1 MISYRREKANVKL
14 YFSKPFF
21 YVGEFIIGNIEI
33 YLQSSAIITGI
44 LIKITINEMWK
55 INDLDTNSNNYDKT
69 IINYNLDLR
78 KFKNLNFIN
87 GNDILLAPGST
98 KIPFNFRFSEE
109 HCPCF
114 EYPLPNKRA
123 SIRYNFSVT
132 IISQYIT
139 AFATYYLCL
148 IARPIIDTEKLL
160 TKSDSQSIKKWKM
173 FDKGETSLKIT
184 LPENNFRYDS
194 ECMVT
199 IDIDNTN
206 GKVPTKEYKIMLIRK
221 VVFKN
226 DKSEV
231 KCTDEANIVSKR
243 IKAVVEPGKKDTFT
257 FKMTFMEDDASKKYN
272 YDSKINPYHP
282 EMRQINYYMP
292 TVHGNTITCDYTI
305 KVSLYFDCFVAYD
318 NRPRIIIPV
327 YLVHQSPLDYQ
338 LEIQEQIDLENA
350 LTNSKNSHANDKNK
364 KYINDYNYNNNN
376 NTIKIN
382 DNNNN
387 KNNNNYILANNN
399 IENDEDEALP
409 SLEDIENSK
418 KNNNIINENDI
429 IINKIDTK
437 NEEFGL
443 ESAPAP
449 FLINNEHIENKNNN
463 NIINNN
469 IYTDNNN
476 NNNFNNFKINKNI
489 SENNINI
496 NNNNIYNDDKNIN
509 TNTNINNSKKKD
521 SEDFSL
527 FDGENVTAGN
537 YIENNPEPEK
547 APKIIYQNIN
557 EE

>member
-1 MISYRREKANVKL
+1 MITYRREQANVKL

-33 YLQSSAIITGI
+33 YLQSSAIINGI
-44 LIKITINEMWK
+44 LIKITLNEMWK
-55 INDLDTNSNNYDKT
+55 INDLDTNSNNYNKT

-78 KFKNLNFIN
+78 NFKNLTFIN
-87 GNDILLAPGST
+87 GTDILLPPGRT

-123 SIRYNFSVT
+123 SLRYNFSVT

-139 AFATYYLCL
+139 AYAAYFLCL
-148 IARPIIDTEKLL
+148 IARPIIDSEKLL
-160 TKSDSQSIKKWKM
+160 TLSDSQSIKKWKM
-173 FDKGETSLKIT
+173 FDKGEATLKVT

-194 ECMVT
+194 ECTVT

-206 GKVPTKEYKIMLIRK
+206 GKVATKEYKIMLIRK
-221 VVFKN
+221 VVFKTF
-226 DKSEV
+226 KSEV
-231 KCTDEANIVSKR
+231 KLTDETNIVSKR
-243 IKAVVEPGKKDTFT
+243 VKAVVEPGKKNTFT
-257 FKMTFMEDDASKKYN
+257 YKMTFKEDDADKKYN
-272 YDSKINPYHP
+272 YNSKVNPYHP
-282 EMRQINYYMP
+282 EMIQINYYMP
-292 TVHGNTITCDYTI
+292 TVHGYTITCDYTI

-350 LTNSKNSHANDKNK
+350 ISNSKNSNANNKNK
-364 KYINDYNYNNNN
+364 NYINDYNYNNSNA
-376 NTIKIN
+376 IKIN
-382 DNNNN
+382 DNNN
-387 KNNNNYILANNN
+387 KNNNYILANNY
-399 IENDEDEALP
+399 IENDEDALP

-429 IINKIDTK
+429 MINKVDTK

-449 FLINNEHIENKNNN
+449 FEIKEHIEAK
-463 NIINNN
+463 
-469 IYTDNNN
+469 NNN
-476 NNNFNNFKINKNI
+476 NNN
-489 SENNINI
+489 
-496 NNNNIYNDDKNIN
+496 NNNNLYPDYNNLKNIN
-509 TNTNINNSKKKD
+509 TNIKNSKKKD

-527 FDGENVTAGN
+527 FDGENVTTGN
-537 YIENNPEPEK
+537 YIENNPEPEP
-547 APKIIYQNIN
+547 PKIIYQNIN

>member
-1 MISYRREKANVKL
+1 MITYRREQANVKL

-33 YLQSSAIITGI
+33 YLQSSAIINGI
-44 LIKITINEMWK
+44 LIKITLNEMWK
-55 INDLDTNSNNYDKT
+55 INDLDTNSNNYNKT

-78 KFKNLNFIN
+78 NIKNLTFIN
-87 GNDILLAPGST
+87 GTDILLPPGRT

-123 SIRYNFSVT
+123 SLRYNFSVT

-139 AFATYYLCL
+139 AYAAYFLCL
-148 IARPIIDTEKLL
+148 IARPIIDSEKLL
-160 TKSDSQSIKKWKM
+160 TLSDSQSIKKWKM
-173 FDKGETSLKIT
+173 FDKGEATLKVT

-194 ECMVT
+194 ECTVT

-206 GKVPTKEYKIMLIRK
+206 GKVATKEYKIMLIRK
-221 VVFKN
+221 VVFKTF
-226 DKSEV
+226 KSEV
-231 KCTDEANIVSKR
+231 KLTDETNIVSKR
-243 IKAVVEPGKKDTFT
+243 VKAVVEPGKKNTFT
-257 FKMTFMEDDASKKYN
+257 YKMTFKEDDADKKYN
-272 YDSKINPYHP
+272 YNSKVNPYHP
-282 EMRQINYYMP
+282 EMIQINYYMP

-350 LTNSKNSHANDKNK
+350 ISNSKNSNANNKNK
-364 KYINDYNYNNNN
+364 NYINDYNYNNS

-382 DNNNN
+382 DNNN
-387 KNNNNYILANNN
+387 KNNNYILANNY
-399 IENDEDEALP
+399 IENDEDALP

-429 IINKIDTK
+429 MINKVDTK

-449 FLINNEHIENKNNN
+449 FEIKEHIEAK
-463 NIINNN
+463 
-469 IYTDNNN
+469 NNN
-476 NNNFNNFKINKNI
+476 NNNNNNNLYPDYNNLKINENK
-489 SENNINI
+489 SENKYDNFNNINY
-496 NNNNIYNDDKNIN
+496 NDNNNI
-509 TNTNINNSKKKD
+509 NTNINNSKKKD

-527 FDGENVTAGN
+527 FDGENVTTGN
-537 YIENNPEPEK
+537 YIENNPEPEP
-547 APKIIYQNIN
+547 PKIIYQNIN

>member
-21 YVGEFIIGNIEI
+21 YVGEFIVGNIEI

-44 LIKITINEMWK
+44 LIKITLNEMWK
-55 INDLDTNSNNYDKT
+55 LNDLDTNSNNYSKT

-78 KFKNLNFIN
+78 QFKNLNFIN
-87 GNDILLAPGST
+87 GTDILLAPGST

-173 FDKGETSLKIT
+173 FDKGETSLKVT

-206 GKVPTKEYKIMLIRK
+206 GKIATKEYKIMLIRK
-221 VVFKN
+221 VVLKN
-226 DKSEV
+226 NKSEV
-231 KCTDEANIVSKR
+231 KCTDETNIVSKR
-243 IKAVVEPGKKDTFT
+243 VKAVIEPGKKDTFT
-257 FKMTFMEDDASKKYN
+257 YKVTFMEDDADKKYN
-272 YDSKINPYHP
+272 YNSKINPYHP

-292 TVHGNTITCDYTI
+292 TVHGSTITCDYTI

-350 LTNSKNSHANDKNK
+350 LTNSKKTNANDKNKNK
-364 KYINDYNYNNNN
+364 KYINDYNNNNN
-376 NTIKIN
+376 NNINKIN
-382 DNNNN
+382 DNNN
-387 KNNNNYILANNN
+387 KNNNYILANNN

-409 SLEDIENSK
+409 SLEDIENYK

-437 NEEFGL
+437 NEEFGD
-443 ESAPAP
+443 APAP
-449 FLINNEHIENKNNN
+449 FIIKDEHIENKNNN

-469 IYTDNNN
+469 DY
-476 NNNFNNFKINKNI
+476 NNFKINENI
-489 SENNINI
+489 SENKYGDI
-496 NNNNIYNDDKNIN
+496 NNNIYNDDKNIN
-509 TNTNINNSKKKD
+509 ININNSKKKD

-527 FDGENVTAGN
+527 FNGDNVTAGN
-537 YIENNPEPEK
+537 CIENIENNPEPVK
-547 APKIIYQNIN
+547 TPKIVYQNIN